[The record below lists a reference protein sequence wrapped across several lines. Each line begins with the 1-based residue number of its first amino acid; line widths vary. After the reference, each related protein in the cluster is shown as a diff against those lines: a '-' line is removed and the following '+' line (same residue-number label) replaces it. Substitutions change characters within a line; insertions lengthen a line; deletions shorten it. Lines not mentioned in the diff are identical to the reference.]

1 MCVWSIF
8 LSIGSEFLSTLQNWY
23 LFFFEKQREV
33 EMKKKHHELKS
44 YGSMSQGSSHVH
56 DEIVVMEDEDEST
69 SKKDKKECCEEEERH
84 SGDVSY
90 VVFEFFFF
98 EKFTLF

>member
-1 MCVWSIF
+1 MSVCGRFF
-8 LSIGSEFLSTLQNWY
+8 LSIASEFLSVQFSKIGI
-23 LFFFEKQREV
+23 FFFLKSRER

-44 YGSMSQGSSHVH
+44 YGSMSQGSRH
-56 DEIVVMEDEDEST
+56 DEIVVMDCEEESS
-69 SKKDKKECCEEEERH
+69 SKKDKKECCEEERH

-90 VVFEFFFF
+90 VVFRIFFF